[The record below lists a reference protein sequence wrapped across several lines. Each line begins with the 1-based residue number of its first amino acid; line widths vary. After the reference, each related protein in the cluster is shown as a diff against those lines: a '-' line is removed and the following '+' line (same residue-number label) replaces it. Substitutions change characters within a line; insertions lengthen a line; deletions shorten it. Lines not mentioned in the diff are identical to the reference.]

1 MRVGAPLPAR
11 ILIVDDHLLTRT
23 AIRSLLNNH
32 SFDVCGEAQ
41 DGKEAIEKVVE
52 LEPDLVLLDIS
63 MPVMSGIKAA
73 VEIRRIAPATKIVFF
88 TNHDFPAVVEA
99 TRPLSDG
106 FVPKSAADAELI
118 STLNRVVEIS
128 PDGSIKSRW
137 AATE

>member
-1 MRVGAPLPAR
+1 LSVYYV
-11 ILIVDDHLLTRT
+11 IF
-23 AIRSLLNNH
+23 S
-32 SFDVCGEAQ
+32 
-41 DGKEAIEKVVE
+41 
-52 LEPDLVLLDIS
+52 S

-118 STLNRVVEIS
+118 STLNRIVGIP
-128 PDGSIKSRW
+128 PDCPLKSRR
-137 AATE
+137 AATD